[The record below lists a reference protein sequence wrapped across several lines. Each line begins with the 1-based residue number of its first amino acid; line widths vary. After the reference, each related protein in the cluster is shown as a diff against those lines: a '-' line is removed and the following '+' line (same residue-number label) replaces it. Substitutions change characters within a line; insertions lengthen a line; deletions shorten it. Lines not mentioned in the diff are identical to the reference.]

1 MQEIKFRGL
10 RLDNGEWVYGYYYR
24 RRTWNEESGQEA
36 YILTIG
42 EDKSFEVNPETV
54 GQYTGLNGIYE
65 GDIVEIEIRDEDS
78 CMGSTFIEKYVV
90 EWDSQKHRF
99 CYSDNKYHVMGSF
112 SGKWG
117 LDYPNEMAEKI
128 NIIGNI
134 YENPELLGG
143 KK

>member
-1 MQEIKFRGL
+1 MREIKFRAWDGAWDEMQYL
-10 RLDNGEWVYGYYYR
+10 ELTDEKISYPWD
-24 RRTWNEESGQEA
+24 
-36 YILTIG
+36 ILM
-42 EDKSFEVNPETV
+42 
-54 GQYTGLNGIYE
+54 QYTGLKDKNDKGIYE

-90 EWDSQKHRF
+90 EWDNQKHRF

-117 LDYPNEMAEKI
+117 LDYPNELTEEI

-134 YENPELLGG
+134 YENPELLESYKNNLGEVSHE
-143 KK
+143 

>member
-1 MQEIKFRGL
+1 MREIKFRAWDGAWDEMQYL
-10 RLDNGEWVYGYYYR
+10 ELTDEKISYPWD
-24 RRTWNEESGQEA
+24 
-36 YILTIG
+36 ILM
-42 EDKSFEVNPETV
+42 
-54 GQYTGLNGIYE
+54 QYTGLKDKNDKGIYE

-90 EWDSQKHRF
+90 EWDNQKHRF

-117 LDYPNEMAEKI
+117 LDYPNELTEEI

-134 YENPELLGG
+134 YENPELLESD
-143 KK
+143 K

>member
-1 MQEIKFRGL
+1 M
-10 RLDNGEWVYGYYYR
+10 
-24 RRTWNEESGQEA
+24 
-36 YILTIG
+36 
-42 EDKSFEVNPETV
+42 
-54 GQYTGLNGIYE
+54 QYTGLKDKNDKGIYE

-90 EWDSQKHRF
+90 EWDNKKHRF

-117 LDYPNEMAEKI
+117 LDYPNELTEEI

-134 YENPELLGG
+134 YENPELLESYKNNLGEVSHE
-143 KK
+143 